1 MKKSFVFS
9 GSGGQGIMSA
19 GIMLAHT
26 AIDMEKHSTF
36 LPEYGPEQRGGS
48 AKCTVIISDGEI
60 VSPLTKKCDTLVAMN
75 EQAYNKFS
83 DDIKEGGLL
92 VINSSRVKSVGDRA
106 DVKVLSVPVDD
117 IALELGNVKMAN
129 TVLIGALVGATDIV
143 SKEAIAEGLNAKF
156 GKKKP
161 EVLELNMKAL
171 EKGIEIGKTHKV

>member
-26 AIDMEKHSTF
+26 AIDMNKHSTF

-48 AKCTVIISDGEI
+48 AKCTVIISDDQI
-60 VSPLTKKCDTLVAMN
+60 ISPLPKKCDTLIAMN

-92 VINSSRVKSVGDRA
+92 VINSSRVVSGADRT
-106 DVKVLSVPVDD
+106 DVTVVAVPVDD
-117 IALELGNVKMAN
+117 VALELGNVKMAN

-143 SKEAIAEGLNAKF
+143 SKEAIVASLEAKF

-161 EVLELNMKAL
+161 EILELNMKAL
-171 EKGIEIGKTHKV
+171 EKGIELGKAHKV